1 MGLFDAFVQSRI
13 QPLLSFLRPAA
24 LARQRGEKQE
34 SRVSCENRNP
44 VFKMVPCVRR
54 DDVWTPAGVYPDE
67 NRGRSDDFGTFYEPI
82 LFEFYNCFGLMNL
95 TLGTLGILGTSTC
108 LHYYRFCSFPCQSHS
123 LWKSEPP

>member
-13 QPLLSFLRPAA
+13 QPLLSFLR
-24 LARQRGEKQE
+24 KQE
-34 SRVSCENRNP
+34 SSC
-44 VFKMVPCVRR
+44 FKQF
-54 DDVWTPAGVYPDE
+54 WTPAGVYPDE

-108 LHYYRFCSFPCQSHS
+108 LHYYRFRSFPCQSNS